1 MALLE
6 AHSLTKK
13 FAGITALSGVN
24 FELKQ
29 GEIHALCGENGA
41 GKSTLIKLLSGVY
54 PFGSYE
60 GELRLNNTL
69 IAFKTVRDAQEAGM
83 AVVTQELSLIDELNI
98 AENIFLG
105 NLPQIGFR
113 VDWAK
118 VYENTAD
125 LLKNFDLKLSPKTKV
140 GDLGVGQK
148 QLIEII
154 RAINKHPSILV
165 LDEPTAALADHEI
178 ELLISHLKR
187 LKAEGVSCIYIS
199 HKLDEVFQ
207 LSDRITVLRDGQT
220 IKTVQTSETTRS
232 DIIRYMVGRQIS
244 DLFPKRINTKP
255 GEVLLETDQI
265 CVADD
270 NSNQVFIKNITLQVK
285 GGEVLGIG
293 GLMGA
298 GRTSLLMHL
307 VGAWGKR
314 VKGKLYVRNR
324 LVDNK
329 SAPKDSIKQG
339 LVLVSEDRRRY
350 GLIIEQT
357 VGFNISLS
365 HLSHYAKFGKL
376 SLLDE
381 YDDNQKMYDFLHIKA
396 VNQNSSVEGLSGGNQ
411 QKVVI
416 GKALMTEP
424 QIILFDEPTRGIDV
438 GAKLEIYELINR
450 LTDAGKAVVLV
461 SSELPELMAMS
472 DRIVMMHE
480 GELSSVFN
488 RNDYTQEILLSAAM
502 GQL

>member
-6 AHSLTKK
+6 AHSLTKR

-60 GELRLNNTL
+60 GELRLNKTL

-125 LLKNFDLKLSPKTKV
+125 LLKNFDLKLSPETKV

-165 LDEPTAALADHEI
+165 LDEPTAALSDHEI

-187 LKAEGVSCIYIS
+187 LKAEEI
-199 HKLDEVFQ
+199 
-207 LSDRITVLRDGQT
+207 
-220 IKTVQTSETTRS
+220 
-232 DIIRYMVGRQIS
+232 GRAH
-244 DLFPKRINTKP
+244 
-255 GEVLLETDQI
+255 V
-265 CVADD
+265 
-270 NSNQVFIKNITLQVK
+270 
-285 GGEVLGIG
+285 
-293 GLMGA
+293 
-298 GRTSLLMHL
+298 
-307 VGAWGKR
+307 
-314 VKGKLYVRNR
+314 
-324 LVDNK
+324 
-329 SAPKDSIKQG
+329 
-339 LVLVSEDRRRY
+339 
-350 GLIIEQT
+350 
-357 VGFNISLS
+357 
-365 HLSHYAKFGKL
+365 
-376 SLLDE
+376 
-381 YDDNQKMYDFLHIKA
+381 
-396 VNQNSSVEGLSGGNQ
+396 
-411 QKVVI
+411 
-416 GKALMTEP
+416 
-424 QIILFDEPTRGIDV
+424 
-438 GAKLEIYELINR
+438 
-450 LTDAGKAVVLV
+450 
-461 SSELPELMAMS
+461 
-472 DRIVMMHE
+472 
-480 GELSSVFN
+480 
-488 RNDYTQEILLSAAM
+488 
-502 GQL
+502 